1 MTDAREPH
9 DLHPATRTVAAGR
22 PDRQPGAPVNPPL
35 VFTSTY
41 IADGPVDYAR
51 VSNPTWEPLEETL
64 GSLEGGRALAFGSGL
79 AAVAAVLAL
88 VPHGGVVV
96 APRHAYSGT
105 LANLAE
111 REAAGGVQVRRVDIA
126 DADQVEAALEGAD
139 LLLLETAT
147 NPMLEVPDLPRLA
160 AAARAAGTL
169 TVCDNTFATPLLR
182 QPLADGVDV
191 VLHSVTK
198 YLAGHSDLVLGATVT
213 ADTEQGRELHERL
226 HRHRTLA
233 GAIPGPMEAWLA
245 LRGMRT
251 LDVRLERAGRT
262 AALIAERAA
271 GHPAVTKVR
280 YPGWGAIVAIEVD
293 GAEAGERVAGAVRV
307 WTHSTSL
314 GGVESQLE
322 RRRRHAAEADT
333 VPEGLLRLS
342 VGIEHAED
350 LWADLAQ
357 ALDAAS
363 ASRG

>member
-1 MTDAREPH
+1 MSSHDPH
-9 DLHPATRTVAAGR
+9 AGLHPATRAVAVGR
-22 PDRQPGAPVNPPL
+22 PDRRPGAPVNPP
-35 VFTSTY
+35 VAFTSTY
-41 IADGPVDYAR
+41 VADGPVDYAR
-51 VSNPTWEPLEETL
+51 VANPTWEPLEEAI
-64 GSLEGGRALAFGSGL
+64 GALEGGHALAFGSGL

-88 VPHGGVVV
+88 VPHGGAVV

-111 REAAGGVQVRRVDIA
+111 READGALEVRPVDIA
-126 DADQVEAALEGAD
+126 EADQVESALPGAD

-160 AAARAAGTL
+160 AAARAAGVL
-169 TVCDNTFATPLLR
+169 TACDNTFATPLLC
-182 QPLADGVDV
+182 QPLSDGVDV
-191 VLHSVTK
+191 VVHSVTK

-213 ADTEQGRELHERL
+213 ADTEAGRALRARL

-245 LRGMRT
+245 LRGLRT
-251 LDVRLERAGRT
+251 LDVRLERACRT
-262 AALIAERAA
+262 AALVAERAA
-271 GHPAVTKVR
+271 GHPAVTRVR
-280 YPGWGAIVAIEVD
+280 YPGWGAVVAVEVD
-293 GAEAGERVAGAVRV
+293 GAEAAERVAAATRV

-322 RRRRHAAEADT
+322 RRRRHAAEAAT

-357 ALDAAS
+357 ALDRA
-363 ASRG
+363 